1 MEEDIVEISLHL
13 ADETEE
19 NDCDTDSA
27 SIAEEP
33 FDIRLPVK
41 HQYLNST
48 DLGELSTHSLYMDPG
63 SEITVPVV
71 VIDTVLLPTQTL
83 PLQFTDQSCVDFMRA
98 AGEKRTYFALLTAT
112 LENDMEEVEPE
123 LTASRT
129 GTLFQVQNMTLR
141 DQTLTVQAVGRQRC
155 RLLNRLQFSSFHEH
169 DFMVSCYKEIKVVV
183 LEDVTLPPLIYSPDW
198 SLRRLPKSKQ
208 LKFFSMLTA
217 HDTFSLSRSSTETIA
232 GWLKNWLQKWF
243 DLSRINIVME
253 QGYTVFSYFVA
264 SNLPVGLEEKLRFLE
279 EDCTDRRLRML
290 WRTAC
295 QMSGLACDGCGDVK
309 CEVNDLINLSAEG
322 NGTHFVNPA
331 GYVHDLFTVGRMDNI
346 RMHGLSSTQF
356 SWFPGYA
363 WTPFSC
369 SNCSAHLGWKFISS
383 KLLPKRFYGISRR
396 SFKLAK
402 MEDSTSP

>member
-1 MEEDIVEISLHL
+1 MEEDIVEMSLRL

-19 NDCDTDSA
+19 NDSDTNSA
-27 SIAEEP
+27 STSEEP

-48 DLGELSTHSLYMDPG
+48 DLGELSTHSLYVDPG
-63 SEITVPVV
+63 SELSVPVV
-71 VIDTVLLPTQTL
+71 VIDTVLLPGQTL

-98 AGEKRTYFALLTAT
+98 AGEKRTYFGLLTAT
-112 LENDMEEVEPE
+112 LENDREEVEPE

-129 GTLFQVQNMTLR
+129 GTLFQVQNITLR

-155 RLLNRLQFSSFHEH
+155 RLLNRLPFSSFHEH
-169 DFMVSCYKEIKVVV
+169 DFM
-183 LEDVTLPPLIYSPDW
+183 
-198 SLRRLPKSKQ
+198 Q
-208 LKFFSMLTA
+208 LKFYSMLTA
-217 HDTFSLSRSSTETIA
+217 HDTFSLSKSSTETIA

-264 SNLPVGLEEKLRFLE
+264 SNLPVGLEEKLKFLE

-295 QMSGLACDGCGDVK
+295 QMSGLACDRCGDVK

-346 RMHGLSSTQF
+346 QMHGLPSTQF

-363 WTPFSC
+363 WTPLSC

-396 SFKLAK
+396 SFKLAR